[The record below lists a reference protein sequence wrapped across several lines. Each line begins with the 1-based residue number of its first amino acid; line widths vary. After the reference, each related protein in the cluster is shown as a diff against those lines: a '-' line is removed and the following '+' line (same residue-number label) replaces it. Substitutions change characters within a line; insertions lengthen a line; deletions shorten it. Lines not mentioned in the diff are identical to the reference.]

1 MDPDSASRFTHFGPI
16 CDPCGREPQP
26 HPQPL
31 VTSIESFKW
40 PVVSIAKSRRATD
53 ETFGLGSGRTNS
65 LSRRAI
71 FTGLHRISRLIR
83 EPEISIVPFRESGA
97 ERLQEPAPVFTA
109 SHQRKACISFEAER
123 VLQAEI
129 AFSEGTA
136 AHYLSIFGSKDSRSD
151 ASVFRRPRGFRP
163 AHNRELQSELIWP

>member
-109 SHQRKACISFEAER
+109 SHQRKACISFEADEFFKLKSLSPRAPLLTTCPFSVLKTTGAKPPFSGDR
-123 VLQAEI
+123 VDFARLTIE
-129 AFSEGTA
+129 SC
-136 AHYLSIFGSKDSRSD
+136 SRS
-151 ASVFRRPRGFRP
+151 
-163 AHNRELQSELIWP
+163 